1 MKKIL
6 AIVMAVMMVMALSV
20 TAFAADYGTASN
32 GPAGVYFKT
41 SSGDNTLRIGDTL
54 TVTFDGTVAAEFCLK
69 AMYDADGTTNYCN
82 LAIFGG
88 SYKDV
93 AFDGSEATK
102 YFGAYGVNDGDVARL
117 GLTAVFTEVEGGAST
132 IVFTVTE
139 APVEKFS
146 FYGDVGNVGDSYG
159 WSDFFVV
166 NEPSTTAPASAET
179 NAPAEEAP
187 TEAPADTTA
196 PTDTAPAAET
206 TTPAD
211 TGIVLA
217 VLPMAIAAA
226 AVVISKRK

>member
-6 AIVMAVMMVMALSV
+6 AIVMAVMMLMALSA
-20 TAFAADYGTASN
+20 TAFAADYGTPSN

-54 TVTFDGTVAAEFCLK
+54 TVTFDGTVASEFCLK
-69 AMYDADGTTNYCN
+69 AMYDADGSTNYCN

-88 SYKDV
+88 AYKDYT
-93 AFDGSEATK
+93 FDGSEAVK
-102 YFGAYGVNDGDVARL
+102 YFGAYGLNDGDAARL
-117 GLTAVFTEVEGGAST
+117 GLTAVLTEVEGGAST

-159 WSDFFVV
+159 WGDFNVV
-166 NEPSTTAPASAET
+166 NEPSTTAPAADAPAADT
-179 NAPAEEAP
+179 PAPAED
-187 TEAPADTTA
+187 APADTTA
-196 PTDTAPAAET
+196 PAETAPAADT
-206 TTPAD
+206 SAPAE

-217 VLPMAIAAA
+217 VLPMAVAAA

>member
-6 AIVMAVMMVMALSV
+6 AIVMAAMMVMALSV

-93 AFDGSEATK
+93 TFDGSEATK
-102 YFGAYGVNDGDVARL
+102 YFGAYGINDGDVARL
-117 GLTAVFTEVEGGAST
+117 GFTAELTEVEGGAST

-139 APVEKFS
+139 APVEKLS

-159 WSDFFVV
+159 WGDFFVV
-166 NEPSTTAPASAET
+166 NEPSTTAPAETSAPAEEDPAEAPAET
-179 NAPAEEAP
+179 TAPAEEAP
-187 TEAPADTTA
+187 AETTAPADT
-196 PTDTAPAAET
+196 
-206 TTPAD
+206 
-211 TGIVLA
+211 GKVLA

>member
-1 MKKIL
+1 M
-6 AIVMAVMMVMALSV
+6 
-20 TAFAADYGTASN
+20 
-32 GPAGVYFKT
+32 
-41 SSGDNTLRIGDTL
+41 
-54 TVTFDGTVAAEFCLK
+54 
-69 AMYDADGTTNYCN
+69 
-82 LAIFGG
+82 
-88 SYKDV
+88 
-93 AFDGSEATK
+93 
-102 YFGAYGVNDGDVARL
+102 
-117 GLTAVFTEVEGGAST
+117 FTEVEGGAST

-159 WSDFFVV
+159 WGDFFVV

-217 VLPMAIAAA
+217 VLPMAVAAA